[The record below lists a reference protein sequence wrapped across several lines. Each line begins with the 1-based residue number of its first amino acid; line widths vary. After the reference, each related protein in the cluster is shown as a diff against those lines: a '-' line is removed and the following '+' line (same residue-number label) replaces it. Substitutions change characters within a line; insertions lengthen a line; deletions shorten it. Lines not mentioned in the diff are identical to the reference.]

1 MQKGFSLKSL
11 FLQFIYV
18 SMCLEKLTTNSIY
31 MEFNKI
37 EMVVFDMAGTTIN
50 EQNIVYKSL
59 HKSIRKFGIDVSLHI
74 VLSIGAG
81 KEKHQAIKD
90 ILAYLNILDTQKAE
104 LIFEDFK
111 QLLDQEYLICEV
123 TPIEGVESVLSN
135 LKKDNVK
142 IVLNTGYNSKVAHTL
157 LEKLNWK
164 KNEHYDALITADD
177 VERGRPFPD
186 MIAKAMQLF
195 GIEDASKV
203 LKAGDSAID
212 IEEGKNAKCGI
223 TIGVL
228 SGAQTRQQLEIAKP
242 DYILNSLASLYSL
255 VS

>member
-1 MQKGFSLKSL
+1 MKIK
-11 FLQFIYV
+11 
-18 SMCLEKLTTNSIY
+18 E
-31 MEFNKI
+31 I

-59 HKSIRKFGIDVSLHI
+59 HKSINKFGIDVSLEL
-74 VLSIGAG
+74 VLAVGAG

-90 ILAYLNILDTQKAE
+90 ILAHLHIIDTEKSQ
-104 LIFEDFK
+104 LIFQDFK
-111 QLLDQEYLICEV
+111 QLLDQEYLVFTVI
-123 TPIEGVESVLSN
+123 PIEGVETVLDN
-135 LKKDNVK
+135 LRKDGIK
-142 IVLNTGYNSKVAHTL
+142 IVLNTGYSSKVANTL
-157 LEKLNWK
+157 LRKLNWK
-164 KNEHYDALITADD
+164 KGEQYDALITADD

-186 MIAKAMQLF
+186 MILKAMQLF
-195 GIEDASKV
+195 GIVDASKV

-228 SGAQTRQQLEIAKP
+228 SGAQTRSQLEIVKP
-242 DYILNSLASLYSL
+242 DYILNSLASLYSI